1 MLVAGGE
8 GTRFGGRKQF
18 LHLLGQPS
26 VQHCI
31 TAARTVT
38 DDVVLVVPHDLAHE
52 PVEGAHVVAGGA
64 TRSASVR
71 AGLALIP
78 ADAEIILIHDAAR
91 PAASAELFAAVV
103 AAVEGGADAVIPGI
117 GLADTIKV
125 VQDSVEGRVVVSTP
139 DRATLVA
146 VQTPQGFKAPLL
158 FAAHAS
164 LAEATDDAALVE
176 AMGARVQVIEGELG
190 NLKITSP
197 GDLVLLEASLN
208 ARGEH
213 S

>member
-117 GLADTIKV
+117 SLADTIKV
-125 VQDSVEGRVVVSTP
+125 VQDSVDGRVVVSTP

>member
-18 LHLLGQPS
+18 VNLLGQPS
-26 VQHCI
+26 LQHCI
-31 TAARTVT
+31 TAAKTVT
-38 DDVVLVVPHDLAHE
+38 DDVILVVPKDLANE
-52 PVEGAHVVAGGA
+52 PVAGAQVVAGGA

-71 AGLALIP
+71 AGLAMIA

-103 AAVEGGADAVIPGI
+103 DAIENGADAAVPGI
-117 GLADTIKV
+117 ALADTIKV
-125 VQDSVEGRVVVSTP
+125 VQDGAKGRVVVSTP

-146 VQTPQGFKAPLL
+146 VHTPQGFKAPIL

-176 AMGARVQVIEGELG
+176 AMGATVQVIEGELG

-197 GDLVLLEASLN
+197 ADLAFLEATLN
-208 ARGEH
+208 AGAEH

>member
-26 VQHCI
+26 VRHCI
-31 TAARTVT
+31 TAAKTVT
-38 DDVVLVVPHDLAHE
+38 DDVILVVPKDLAHE

-103 AAVEGGADAVIPGI
+103 AAIEGGADAVIPGI

-125 VQDSVEGRVVVSTP
+125 VQDSVDGRVVVSTP

>member
-1 MLVAGGE
+1 MIA
-8 GTRFGGRKQF
+8 
-18 LHLLGQPS
+18 
-26 VQHCI
+26 
-31 TAARTVT
+31 
-38 DDVVLVVPHDLAHE
+38 
-52 PVEGAHVVAGGA
+52 
-64 TRSASVR
+64 
-71 AGLALIP
+71 

-103 AAVEGGADAVIPGI
+103 DAIENGADAAVPGI
-117 GLADTIKV
+117 ALTDTIKV
-125 VQDSVEGRVVVSTP
+125 VQDGAKGRVVVSTP

-146 VQTPQGFKAPLL
+146 VQTPQGFKAPIL

-176 AMGARVQVIEGELG
+176 AMGATVQVIEGELG

-197 GDLVLLEASLN
+197 ADLAFLEATLN
-208 ARGEH
+208 AGAEH